1 MDRVIVTGL
10 LIIAGVITAV
20 VLLGVLNT
28 SVEKTSET
36 IKTTVKEADAQT
48 KSGIT
53 ILQVLTNGNGTQLD
67 IWVKNTGSIQI
78 KPLENVDV
86 FLMDI
91 EGNWGDYITYLPGGV
106 IGGENTWRVLSNI
119 GGVVAGDLKWNPG
132 DTFQLRASLQA
143 NPVLNDTGYNIS
155 ITTPDLYTA
164 KYRFDPIP

>member
-20 VLLGVLNT
+20 ILLGVLST
-28 SVEKTSET
+28 SVEETAGT
-36 IKTTVKEADAQT
+36 IKTTVKQADAQT

-53 ILQVLTNGNGTQLD
+53 ILQVLTDGNGTQLD
-67 IWVKNTGSIQI
+67 IWVKNTGSTQIQ
-78 KPLENVDV
+78 PLENVDV

-91 EGNWGDYITYLPGGV
+91 EGSWGDYITYLPRGP
-106 IGGENTWRVLSNI
+106 IGGQNTWRVLSNV
-119 GGVVAGDLKWNPG
+119 GLKWNPG
-132 DTFQLRASLQA
+132 DTFQLRVSLPV

-164 KYRFDPIP
+164 KYRFDPSP

>member
-20 VLLGVLNT
+20 ILLGVLST
-28 SVEKTSET
+28 SVEETAGT
-36 IKTTVKEADAQT
+36 IKTTGKQADAQT

-53 ILQVLTNGNGTQLD
+53 ILQVLPNGNGTQLD
-67 IWVKNTGSIQI
+67 IWIKNTGSIQI
-78 KPLENVDV
+78 QPLEEVDV

-91 EGNWGDYITYLPGGV
+91 EGSWGDYITYLPGGP
-106 IGGENTWRVLSNI
+106 IGGENTWRVLSNV
-119 GGVVAGDLKWNPG
+119 GLKWNPG
-132 DTFQLRASLQA
+132 DTFQLRVSLPV

-164 KYRFDPIP
+164 KYRFDPSP

>member
-1 MDRVIVTGL
+1 MDRVIVTGF

-20 VLLGVLNT
+20 ILLGVLST
-28 SVEKTSET
+28 SVEDTAET
-36 IKTTVKEADAQT
+36 IKTTSRQADAQT

-78 KPLENVDV
+78 QPLENVDV

-91 EGNWGDYITYLPGGV
+91 EGNWGDYITYLPGGPV
-106 IGGENTWRVLSNI
+106 GGENTWRVLSNV
-119 GGVVAGDLKWNPG
+119 GLKWNPG
-132 DTFQLRASLQA
+132 DTFQLRASLRA
-143 NPVLNDTGYNIS
+143 NPVLNDNGYNIS

-164 KYRFDPIP
+164 KYRFDPSP

>member
-20 VLLGVLNT
+20 ILLGVLST
-28 SVEKTSET
+28 SVEETAGT
-36 IKTTVKEADAQT
+36 IKTTVKQADAQT

-67 IWVKNTGSIQI
+67 IWVKNTGSTQIQ
-78 KPLENVDV
+78 PLENVDV

-91 EGNWGDYITYLPGGV
+91 EGSWGDYITYLPGGP
-106 IGGENTWRVLSNI
+106 IGGENTWRVLSNV
-119 GGVVAGDLKWNPG
+119 GLKWNPG
-132 DTFQLRASLQA
+132 DTFQLRVSLPV

-164 KYRFDPIP
+164 KYRFDPSP